1 MTVRALRPSALPGF
15 GLSLGITLAYLGALV
30 IVPLG
35 ALLLRSATLP
45 LARWGELIADPRLRA
60 ALAMSF
66 GGALAAAA
74 INALFGFVLAWVLVR
89 YSFPGRALIDALVDL
104 PFALPTAVSGIALTA
119 LYSENGWFGAQLA
132 DHGIRVAYTRLGVIV
147 AMIFVGL
154 PFVVRTLQP
163 AIVDLAG
170 ELEEAAWSLGAS
182 RWTTFR
188 RVIFPAI
195 FPALLTGATMAFA
208 RAVGE
213 YGSIV
218 FIAGNLPYRTEI
230 APLLIVIKLEQ
241 YDYAGATGLA
251 VLMLGASFLLLLGIN
266 MLQARTRKGA
276 Q

>member
-1 MTVRALRPSALPGF
+1 MTARILPRSPLPGF

-35 ALLLRSATLP
+35 ALLLRSASLP
-45 LARWGELIADPRLRA
+45 LAGWAGLLADTRLRT
-60 ALAMSF
+60 ALGMSF
-66 GGALAAAA
+66 GGALAAAS
-74 INALFGFVLAWVLVR
+74 INAVLGFVLAWVLVR
-89 YSFPGRALIDALVDL
+89 YTFPGRALIDALVDL

-119 LYSENGWFGAQLA
+119 LYSESGWFGAHLA
-132 DHGIRVAYTRLGVIV
+132 SQGIRVAYTRLGVVV

-163 AIVDLAG
+163 AIVDLTA
-170 ELEEAAWSLGAS
+170 ELEEAAWSLGAT
-182 RWTTFR
+182 RWITFR

-195 FPALLTGATMAFA
+195 FPALLTGVTMAFA

-218 FIAGNLPYRTEI
+218 FIAGNLPFKTEI

-251 VLMLGASFLLLLGIN
+251 VLMLGASFLLLLTIN
-266 MLQARTRKGA
+266 MLQARTRKGV

>member
-1 MTVRALRPSALPGF
+1 MTTRTLRRSALPGF
-15 GLSLGITLAYLGALV
+15 GLSLGITVTWLGALV

-35 ALLLRSATLP
+35 ALLLRSASLP
-45 LARWGELIADPRLRA
+45 LAGWGALLADQRLRA

-74 INALFGFVLAWVLVR
+74 INALLGFVLAWVLVR
-89 YSFPGRALIDALVDL
+89 YTFPGRRFIDALVDL

-119 LYSENGWFGAQLA
+119 LYSENGWFGSFLA
-132 DHGIRVAYTRLGVIV
+132 GHGIRVAYTRLGVVV
-147 AMIFVGL
+147 AMILVGL

-163 AIVDLAG
+163 AIVDLTA
-170 ELEEAAWSLGAS
+170 ELEEAAWSLGAT
-182 RWTTFR
+182 RWITFR

-218 FIAGNLPYRTEI
+218 FIAGNLPFKTEI

-251 VLMLGASFLLLLGIN
+251 VLMLGASFLLLLAIN
-266 MLQARTRKGA
+266 VLQARTRKGV

>member
-1 MTVRALRPSALPGF
+1 MTSHALRRSALPGF

-30 IVPLG
+30 VIPFG
-35 ALLLRSATLP
+35 ALLLRSASLP
-45 LARWGELIADPRLRA
+45 LAGWGALLADQRLRA

-74 INALFGFVLAWVLVR
+74 INALLGFVLAWVLVR
-89 YSFPGRALIDALVDL
+89 YTFPGRRFIDALVDL

-119 LYSENGWFGAQLA
+119 LYSENGWFGSFLA
-132 DHGIRVAYTRLGVIV
+132 EHGVRVAYTRLGVIV
-147 AMIFVGL
+147 AMILVGL

-163 AIVDLAG
+163 AIVDLTA
-170 ELEEAAWSLGAS
+170 ELEEAAWSLGAT
-182 RWTTFR
+182 RWVTFR

-195 FPALLTGATMAFA
+195 FPALLTGVTMAFA
-208 RAVGE
+208 RAIGE

-218 FIAGNLPYRTEI
+218 FIAGNLPFKTEI

-251 VLMLGASFLLLLGIN
+251 VLMLGASFLLLLAIN
-266 MLQARTRKGA
+266 VLQARTRKGV